1 MGNCLRERLL
11 GFDSLPFH
19 LMEAFQDIVIVKLQW
34 FENMCVFYIYFVL
47 GFWVV
52 MGLSVVVVVVQSA
65 IKGVVG

>member
-1 MGNCLRERLL
+1 
-11 GFDSLPFH
+11 
-19 LMEAFQDIVIVKLQW
+19 MEAFQDIVIVKLQW